1 MPPEQINMNK
11 LSKYKREGLVGTVV
25 VHLLILLFFI
35 FTGLTHMVPKP
46 EQGIFVNFGNSTTG
60 SGEIEPDVTG
70 NPNATTNTNEPV
82 ETTSEPTPPTPSA
95 NEQVVTQTEIET
107 IETPSEDKP
116 KTVKETKTTTTT
128 QEEEKPKEPEQEIS
142 DPLKNAL
149 NKLKNSGKE
158 GGSEGNDANSDGNKG
173 QENGDKEG
181 NAYTGNLGGGG
192 DGNYNLGNR
201 KALTKPRPAY
211 NCQEEGTV
219 VIEVRVDRNGKTVDT
234 KVARGTT
241 NYADCLTRQAQ
252 KAAMETKW
260 QAKPD
265 APFTQIGTITYRF
278 ILN

>member
-1 MPPEQINMNK
+1 VKEEK
-11 LSKYKREGLVGTVV
+11 KYKRDGLAGTIV
-25 VHLLILLFFI
+25 VHVLILLFFI

-46 EQGIFVNFGNSTTG
+46 EQGILINFGNSSVG
-60 SGEIEPDVTG
+60 SGNLEPIESG
-70 NPNATTNTNEPV
+70 NPNATTNTDEPV
-82 ETTSEPTPPTPSA
+82 ETASEPTPSTPSTT
-95 NEQVVTQTEIET
+95 EQVVTQDNVETVEVPEENEEKQKTQETEK
-107 IETPSEDKP
+107 KP
-116 KTVKETKTTTTT
+116 KEEP
-128 QEEEKPKEPEQEIS
+128 EEEKPEIS

-149 NKLKNSGKE
+149 NKLKNSGQQ
-158 GGSEGNDANSDGNKG
+158 GGSQGDDQNADGNKG
-173 QENGDKEG
+173 QENGDKNG
-181 NAYTGNLGGGG
+181 GAYTGDLGGGG
-192 DGNYNLGNR
+192 NGNYNLGNR

-219 VIEVRVDRNGKTVDT
+219 VIEVRVDRNGKTVDA

-241 NYADCLTRQAQ
+241 NYADCLTRQAK